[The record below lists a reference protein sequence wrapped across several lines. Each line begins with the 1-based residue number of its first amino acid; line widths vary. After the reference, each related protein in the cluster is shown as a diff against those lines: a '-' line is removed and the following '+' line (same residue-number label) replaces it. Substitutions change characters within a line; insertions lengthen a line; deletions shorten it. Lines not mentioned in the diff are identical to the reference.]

1 MDSTEEPE
9 KTDTESEDSEPSIDP
24 NDYDVGAF
32 RRVLEDVR
40 SAHQHELESFEDKK
54 EKGWR
59 AIQFNGIVGTI
70 IIAVLTRTDIPSQPQ
85 LVTVLLLGLGSL
97 ALFASTGLGFYT
109 QRNAHLTVGPSKKAV
124 DLVRSGDHPEVE
136 YIAVYARKYDRWR
149 ANAADVTDCRSKEVY
164 SAMILSLLGV
174 ILLLSGIL
182 LAHMSFV

>member
-1 MDSTEEPE
+1 MASE
-9 KTDTESEDSEPSIDP
+9 ESEKADSQSGSSEPSIDP
-24 NDYDVGAF
+24 DDYDVGAF

-40 SAHQHELESFEDKK
+40 SAHRHELESFEDKK

-59 AIQFNGIVGTI
+59 TIQFNGIVGTI
-70 IIAVLTRTDIPSQPQ
+70 IIAILTQTSIPSQPQ
-85 LVTVLLLGLGSL
+85 LPTVILLGIGGI
-97 ALFASTGLGFYT
+97 ALFVSTGLGFYA

-164 SAMILSLLGV
+164 GAMILSLVGV

-182 LAHMSFV
+182 LAHTSIL